1 MSEERIIFEV
11 VTTAK
16 GLKAVQLDTEK
27 LAKSTDKVDNS
38 QKKATKSGNQYHKMQ
53 KGVGQM
59 GANNTKNFSKMSQ
72 TLGGGGSSG
81 LVAAYATLA
90 ANVFAASAAFNAL
103 SRAAEFENLKKGL
116 SELGA
121 QSGRTLSVMADGL
134 REVTGGAISAEEAMR
149 GAALGVSGG
158 FGGEQLEGLAKIAK
172 GASITLGRSLPDA
185 FDRLT
190 RGAIKLEPEILDE
203 LGIMVRLDDA
213 VENYGA
219 QIGKA
224 GGALTQMERR
234 QAFMNEILTQGEAKF
249 GEIADAVDTDVYA
262 RLGATFA
269 DLNKNIFNF
278 INNTL
283 GLEKVVGILAD
294 NTGIL
299 LGVMVLFASTIAGK
313 MLPGL
318 ANMAASSAANA
329 ERLQGLADAAGEAAI
344 GNQKLAN
351 SLLGQGKIGSKAY
364 KNMSKGLEASANKTE
379 TLRKM
384 TISLNKTEGQLLK
397 TKVFASKA
405 EAVAHKKK
413 LANLA
418 TEKALLLE
426 ATRLEAGRGLAAV
439 AAANAASAANAAKAT
454 AAIVAAYA
462 SGNVGLT
469 ASLGALWGSTT
480 AYTASLTANSASL
493 TTNRLGAAL
502 TGKMNIFLKGTIHLV
517 SGAAKVAAV
526 SLLAMMGPIALLMIA
541 GAALFAVF
549 NHVVNTKEQK
559 AYNKGMKALEKTLD
573 NVSKSAEKYNKAMDS
588 AMDSA
593 SKQTRM
599 FEIQSGFVGELNALL
614 IKQIKLRKEANA
626 TSTTGD
632 IRLTSRG
639 NRDITADKETRV
651 ISSNKRVNFNSKEL
665 SGVAEETGVL
675 LSAFST
681 AGLAA
686 ADLSVETR
694 TAMSILGSGIK
705 STAQV
710 MQQEL
715 DKAFVDGFQ
724 TAEEAANKT
733 AIAIKRTN
741 ERLDGIG
748 PAAAGLGTAMKEAS
762 KESSKFMTSFT
773 TKTSFDKVVDSVL
786 EVQKGMTLLAEE
798 NQIAFGD
805 KGANNVEIFGKA
817 LAAVGSKTAGL
828 IEDLVVNDET
838 LSFKKAQTGVTDVTR
853 KLAQMS
859 NAGTKFIDGTEDLT
873 DEYKV
878 QQDEL
883 LKQERILGLFE
894 PQYKKMVKALQ
905 KAQRL
910 ELAKKHTL
918 AAQKKLIQGINK
930 FKIFDVSLAGKEN
943 KMLVKKMQIEKD
955 IKDSK
960 RRFLKDANKS
970 LLISAAEGDKAE
982 VRMSLETL
990 LGKTLEEQLALVDQ
1004 GVISQ
1009 QDLFDLRNSTYEAAL
1024 EQLQIDTAI
1033 AKQAHQAAADTAQA
1047 QLKQIAAEKE
1057 LSGLKQ
1063 TQIEQSATIDKFQ
1076 AGGGGINGVLDPIES
1091 ARLKVE
1097 AAQKEAEFAFTT
1109 MEAQKSLNNAKAA
1122 MQKIDVDLLNKE
1134 IRLSNANN
1142 SAENQVAEIEDP
1154 EAIKK
1159 SIQDATDA
1167 TNKLLDENLI
1177 ILQNNVKLAWISG
1190 IQDGLAGLK
1199 DGTVNSSQLTDFI
1212 TDASTNAVQGTATNT
1227 SGTTGEGEGAI
1238 DAARARKEELRG
1250 ILLEAETDLNKLGPT
1265 GEAYGAVLGGF
1276 TAMSDGFTLF
1286 ADSVKGN
1293 ADKIE
1298 GVKQVLGGIGSMMA
1312 GASQAA
1318 IAGVD
1323 EQIKAEE
1330 RRDGKSKESLK
1341 KIQALKVKKYQ
1352 MEKKAFDQNKKF
1364 QIAEALIST
1373 YSGVAKGVAKGF
1385 PAGIPD
1391 IAMALGIGMAQVKA
1405 IQATQF
1411 GGSNPAG
1418 AAGGGVPASLSV
1430 GKRNNRVDT
1439 SMGSSAGELA
1449 YLRGQRGIG
1458 SNANNFT
1465 AVGGAAGMK
1474 SYAAGGEILVGE
1486 TGPETITPI
1495 ASGYQVNPNDELNRA
1510 NTNVNFTINTID
1522 SQGVE
1527 SFLENNQ
1534 GAIIG
1539 TIRNAANAHG
1549 QDFMEMVDTD
1559 SLNTMEK

>member
-1 MSEERIIFEV
+1 MSEEKIIFEV

-16 GLKAVQLDTEK
+16 GLKVVQKDTEK

-213 VENYGA
+213 VENYA
-219 QIGKA
+219 AEIGKA

-234 QAFMNEILTQGEAKF
+234 QAFMNEILSQGEAKF

-283 GLEKVVGILAD
+283 GLEKVVGVLAD

-318 ANMAASSAANA
+318 SNMAASSAKNA

-379 TLRKM
+379 TLRQM
-384 TISLNKTEGQLLK
+384 TMSLNKTEGQLMK
-397 TKVFASKA
+397 TKIFASKA
-405 EAVAHKKK
+405 EELSHKKK
-413 LANLA
+413 LKSLA

-439 AAANAASAANAAKAT
+439 AANNAASAANAAKAT
-454 AAIVAAYA
+454 AGIVAAYA
-462 SGNVGLT
+462 SGNVALT
-469 ASLGALWGSTT
+469 ASLGALWGTT
-480 AYTASLTANSASL
+480 TKYTASLTANTAAL
-493 TTNRLGAAL
+493 TTNRLGAVF
-502 TGKMNIFLKGTIHLV
+502 TGKAMIFLKGAIHLV
-517 SGAAKVAAV
+517 SGAAKIAAV
-526 SLLAMMGPIALLMIA
+526 SLLAMMGPIAVLLIA

-549 NHVVNTKEQK
+549 SHIVNTKEQK
-559 AYNKGMKALEKTLD
+559 AYTKGMKALNTTID
-573 NVSKSAEKYNKAMDS
+573 NVAKSAEKYAAAMDS
-588 AMDSA
+588 AMSSGA
-593 SKQTRM
+593 KQTRM

-614 IKQIKLRKEANA
+614 VTQIKLRKEANA

-632 IRLTSRG
+632 IKLASVANQNIKSDGTEVTG
-639 NRDITADKETRV
+639 V
-651 ISSNKRVNFNSKEL
+651 HGSNKK
-665 SGVAEETGVL
+665 SGQLTPRINTSDNKAAEAGL
-675 LSAFST
+675 MASNLSAEALT
-681 AGLAA
+681 A
-686 ADLSVETR
+686 
-694 TAMSILGSGIK
+694 TAILESGIT
-705 STAQV
+705 SSAQV
-710 MQQEL
+710 MSEEL
-715 DKAFVDGFQ
+715 RKAFTKPFKN
-724 TAEEAANKT
+724 AEEAAALVASAVQVT
-733 AIAIKRTN
+733 QD
-741 ERLDGIG
+741 RLKAIG
-748 PAAAGLGTAMKEAS
+748 PSATGLSTAMKEAS
-762 KESSKFMTSFT
+762 KESSKFMTSFQQKT
-773 TKTSFDKVVDSVL
+773 KFDALATSTLEVKKNIIALVEANKLAFGKEAEDDVLIIGRALTDIGTKTGMMIANNKEGLNFR
-786 EVQKGMTLLAEE
+786 EVQMAAGRVTKEMQDMT
-798 NQIAFGD
+798 
-805 KGANNVEIFGKA
+805 
-817 LAAVGSKTAGL
+817 T
-828 IEDLVVNDET
+828 
-838 LSFKKAQTGVTDVTR
+838 
-853 KLAQMS
+853 
-859 NAGTKFIDGTEDLT
+859 AGTKFKKGTTDLT
-873 DEYKV
+873 PEYKR
-878 QQDEL
+878 QQGL
-883 LKQERILGLFE
+883 LEDQNRLLGTFGKE
-894 PQYKKMVKALQ
+894 YDDMVDVIGD
-905 KAQRL
+905 AQRL
-910 ELAKKHTL
+910 EMTKKSIMK
-918 AAQKKLIQGINK
+918 AQTMMIKGMSK
-930 FKIFDVSLAGKEN
+930 FKKVDISLAGKEN
-943 KMLVKKMQIEKD
+943 SMMVAK
-955 IKDSK
+955 
-960 RRFLKDANKS
+960 LKTIQLIANAERKILETTHQTIVTERDTNGVMVESITHAELMNKS
-970 LLISAAEGDKAE
+970 LAEQLKIVDDGHITQKDLFALRNAEIAKLKEINEIAHQGNIQENAANVDKAE
-982 VRMSLETL
+982 AEMASL
-990 LGKTLEEQLALVDQ
+990 A
-1004 GVISQ
+1004 
-1009 QDLFDLRNSTYEAAL
+1009 RA
-1024 EQLQIDTAI
+1024 
-1033 AKQAHQAAADTAQA
+1033 
-1047 QLKQIAAEKE
+1047 KE
-1057 LSGLKQ
+1057 LSDIQMKNSEQ
-1063 TQIEQSATIDKFQ
+1063 AAKIEKFQ
-1076 AGGGGINGVLDPIES
+1076 AGGAGINGALDPIEA
-1091 ARLKVE
+1091 ARIKVE
-1097 AAQKEAEFAFTT
+1097 AAQKEAEFAFVNN
-1109 MEAQKSLNNAKAA
+1109 EVQKSLIHAKGEI
-1122 MQKIDVDLLNKE
+1122 QKKEFDLLNKQIE
-1134 IRLSNANN
+1134 VANKGLSETDDGFVSKIDNVKDIKDSIDKATQASKDILDAN
-1142 SAENQVAEIEDP
+1142 VL
-1154 EAIKK
+1154 
-1159 SIQDATDA
+1159 T
-1167 TNKLLDENLI
+1167 
-1177 ILQNNVKLAWISG
+1177 LQNNVKLAWIDG
-1190 IQDGLAGLK
+1190 IKAGMTALK
-1199 DGTVNSSQLTDFI
+1199 DGSVNSSQLTDFI
-1212 TDASTNAVQGTATNT
+1212 KDASTNATLGDDGKNT
-1227 SGTTGEGEGAI
+1227 SGTTGDDKGAI
-1238 DAARARKEELRG
+1238 DTARARKEELRG

-1286 ADSVKGN
+1286 ADSAKGS

-1298 GVKQVLGGIGSMMA
+1298 GVKQVIAGIGSIMA
-1312 GASQAA
+1312 GASKAA
-1318 IAGVD
+1318 VAGID
-1323 EQIKAEE
+1323 QQIKAEE
-1330 RRDGKSKESLK
+1330 NRDGKSKESLK

-1418 AAGGGVPASLSV
+1418 SAGGGSPASLSV

-1449 YLRGQRGIG
+1449 YLRGSRGIG

-1465 AVGGAAGMK
+1465 ATGGAAGMK

-1495 ASGYQVNPNDELNRA
+1495 SSGYQVNPNDELNRS

-1527 SFLENNQ
+1527 QFLNTNQ

-1539 TIRNAANAHG
+1539 TIRTAANAHG
-1549 QDFMEMVDTD
+1549 QDFMEMVDTQAYQG
-1559 SLNTMEK
+1559 EK